1 MSRPISFSQTTL
13 AVTTGEK
20 FRASS
25 EIRGLRNVSC
35 DMSGAWAC
43 SSARASSMPTTLPR
57 ELWNREKSSARDSG
71 ASRLAMAAYFSADTS
86 ASGVLPCFSSATT
99 MRPSPSSPRMCR
111 RSGGMAGPP
120 QPRSKSSVTILTA
133 FPRIWGLERIHSWRS
148 ARSSNPASSS
158 EIISAGIAT
167 DPATVNSMSSAMRGQ
182 AMPDARWRE
191 GIGNGV
197 EVSKLSENACNWRD

>member
-1 MSRPISFSQTTL
+1 MSRPISFGQTTL

-25 EIRGLRNVSC
+25 VIRGLRNVSC

-71 ASRLAMAAYFSADTS
+71 ASRLAMAAYFSAETS

-120 QPRSKSSVTILTA
+120 RPA
-133 FPRIWGLERIHSWRS
+133 FEVERDDPDRVPQDLGIGEDPLLEISG
-148 ARSSNPASSS
+148 RSSNPASSS

-182 AMPDARWRE
+182 AMPGPRVGAKE
-191 GIGNGV
+191 
-197 EVSKLSENACNWRD
+197 